1 MLRISGALSSAIN
14 SDILR
19 TDGYDSAMPLMT
31 LNHLDKAFGPQV
43 LLDDV
48 CLSVGRGVRI
58 GLIGRNGEGK
68 STLLKIMAAM
78 VEPDSG
84 EVTLRN
90 GVRVA
95 YLPQAPH
102 FDAGVSVF
110 HVVAEGLGSVAR
122 TLEMYH
128 ESLKQLQS
136 DCSESQLKAVE
147 QLQAELE
154 HSGAWKLHTRIE
166 TAISK
171 LKLEA
176 DRDVGE
182 LSGGWLRRVALA
194 RAVVSE
200 PDILLLDEPTNHLDI
215 ASIEWLE
222 DFVASFQGSVLFI
235 THDRYFLDAVAEE
248 IIELDRGHLT
258 HFPCSYAE
266 YLEKKSEM
274 LAVEESR
281 HRKFDKLLASEERWI
296 RQGIPARRT
305 RNEGRARALEDLRK
319 QRASRRMRGGDVD
332 LRVSSGIKPGKMLM
346 EAIELSHAFGD
357 ITICEKFSHKI
368 MAGER
373 VGLIGPNGIGK
384 TTLLNIMLGEFQ
396 PDSGRVRHGVRL
408 APAFLTQMRE
418 LNPETRIKDVLLPQG
433 GNYVHI
439 GGHEPR
445 HIVSYMQDFLFDKE
459 RLNSRVQ
466 ALSGGERG
474 RLMLAKLLLEPANLL
489 VLDEPTNDLDIGT
502 LSVLEQALACYDGTV
517 ILVSHDRA
525 FMDRVASRVLAFE
538 GGGKITPIEGGFSDY
553 QAWKVRQ
560 QEKEYQQSDVMR
572 KQRPVQITEQTVKK
586 VTKLSYKE
594 QRELDALPLSIE
606 EMEAEKGEVEIRF
619 CDPDYFST
627 DPERFRSDQI
637 RLQVL
642 ETELEAAYARWEA
655 LESKQ
660 AELLA

>member
-1 MLRISGALSSAIN
+1 M
-14 SDILR
+14 
-19 TDGYDSAMPLMT
+19 MT
-31 LNHLDKAFGPQV
+31 LNHLDKAFGSQV

-48 CLSVGRGVRI
+48 SLSIGRGVRI

-68 STLLKIMAAM
+68 STLLKIMAGFI
-78 VEPDSG
+78 EPDSG
-84 EVTLRN
+84 EVTLRS
-90 GVRVA
+90 GTRVA
-95 YLPQAPH
+95 YLPQSPH
-102 FDAGVSVF
+102 FDAGFTVF
-110 HVVAEGLGSVAR
+110 HVVAEGLGEVAQ
-122 TLEMYH
+122 TLELYH
-128 ESLKQLQS
+128 DALK
-136 DCSESQLKAVE
+136 
-147 QLQAELE
+147 ELE
-154 HSGAWKLHTRIE
+154 GGGSEALLRRVDELQGELERTGAWQLHSRIE

-200 PDILLLDEPTNHLDI
+200 PDVLLLDEPTNHLDI

-222 DFVASFQGSVLFI
+222 DFVASFPGSVLFI

-266 YLEKKSEM
+266 YLEKKSEL
-274 LAVEESR
+274 LAQEESQ
-281 HRKFDKLLASEERWI
+281 HRKFDKLLAGEERWI

-332 LRVSSGIKPGKMLM
+332 LRVSSGIKPGKMLI
-346 EAIELSHAFGD
+346 EAVELSHAFG
-357 ITICEKFSHKI
+357 TTVICENFSHKI
-368 MAGER
+368 MAGDR
-373 VGLIGPNGIGK
+373 LGLIGPNGIGK
-384 TTLLNIMLGEFQ
+384 TTLLNMLLGELSAA
-396 PDSGRVRHGVRL
+396 SGRVRHGVRL

-418 LNPETRIKDVLLPQG
+418 LNPETKIKDVLLPMG

-502 LSVLEQALACYDGTV
+502 LSVLEQALSRYEGTV

-538 GGGKITPIEGGFSDY
+538 GEGVIIPIEGGYSDY
-553 QAWKVRQ
+553 QAWKARQLEKAQQQAQ
-560 QEKEYQQSDVMR
+560 QEKQ
-572 KQRPVQITEQTVKK
+572 KRPVQVAVKTVKQAN
-586 VTKLSYKE
+586 KLPYKE
-594 QRELDALPLSIE
+594 QRELDGLPLEIE
-606 EMEAEKGEVEIRF
+606 AMESEKGEIEARF
-619 CDPDYFST
+619 CEPDYFSR
-627 DPERFRSDQI
+627 DAEAFQNDQKQ
-637 RLQVL
+637 LHAL
-642 ETELEAAYARWEA
+642 ESKLEAAYARWEE
-655 LESKQ
+655 LEARQ
-660 AELLA
+660 EELAG

>member
-1 MLRISGALSSAIN
+1 M
-14 SDILR
+14 
-19 TDGYDSAMPLMT
+19 MT
-31 LNHLDKAFGPQV
+31 LNHLDKAFGSQV
-43 LLDDV
+43 LLDNV
-48 CLSVGRGVRI
+48 SLSIGRGVRI

-68 STLLKIMAAM
+68 STLLKIMAGLI
-78 VEPDSG
+78 EPDSG
-84 EVTLRN
+84 EVTLRS
-90 GVRVA
+90 GTRVA

-102 FDAGVSVF
+102 FDAGFTVF
-110 HVVAEGLGSVAR
+110 HVVAEGLGEMAQ
-122 TLEMYH
+122 TLELYH
-128 ESLKQLQS
+128 DALK
-136 DCSESQLKAVE
+136 
-147 QLQAELE
+147 ELE
-154 HSGAWKLHTRIE
+154 GGASEALLRRVDELQGELERTGAWQLHSRIE

-200 PDILLLDEPTNHLDI
+200 PDVLLLDEPTNHLDI

-222 DFVASFQGSVLFI
+222 DFVASFPGSVLFI

-266 YLEKKSEM
+266 YLEKKSEL
-274 LAVEESR
+274 LAQEESQ
-281 HRKFDKLLASEERWI
+281 HRKFDKLLAGEERWI

-332 LRVSSGIKPGKMLM
+332 LRVSSGIKPGKMLI
-346 EAIELSHAFGD
+346 EAVELSHAFG
-357 ITICEKFSHKI
+357 TTVICENFSHKI
-368 MAGER
+368 MAGDR
-373 VGLIGPNGIGK
+373 LGLIGPNGIGK
-384 TTLLNIMLGEFQ
+384 TTLLNMLLGELSAA
-396 PDSGRVRHGVRL
+396 SGRVRHGVRL

-418 LNPETRIKDVLLPQG
+418 LNPETKIKDVLLPMG

-502 LSVLEQALACYDGTV
+502 LSVLEQALSRYEGTV

-538 GGGKITPIEGGFSDY
+538 GEGVIIPIEGGYSDY
-553 QAWKVRQ
+553 QAWKARQLEKAQQQAQ
-560 QEKEYQQSDVMR
+560 QEKQ
-572 KQRPVQITEQTVKK
+572 KRPVQVAVKTVKQAN
-586 VTKLSYKE
+586 KLSYKE
-594 QRELDALPLSIE
+594 QRELDGLPLEIE
-606 EMEAEKGEVEIRF
+606 AMESEKGEIEARF
-619 CDPDYFST
+619 CEPDYFSR
-627 DPERFRSDQI
+627 DAEAFQNDQKQ
-637 RLQVL
+637 LHAL
-642 ETELEAAYARWEA
+642 ESKLEAAYARWEE
-655 LESKQ
+655 LEARQ
-660 AELLA
+660 EELAG